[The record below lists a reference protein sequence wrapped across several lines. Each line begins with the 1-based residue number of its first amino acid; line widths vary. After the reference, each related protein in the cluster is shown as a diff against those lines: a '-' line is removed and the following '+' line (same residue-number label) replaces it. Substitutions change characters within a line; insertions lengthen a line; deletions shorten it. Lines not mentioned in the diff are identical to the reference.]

1 MTNQQDYTLRFLDH
15 PTARQLDDAL
25 RQFEEG
31 LNGCRIHPT
40 ALKGLT
46 GSDDLV
52 FQEPFPKIESHDAY
66 LYGALATPT
75 DVEDGQSDFFTV
87 QFLIHER
94 MSLVVLWGPDEHAQV
109 RSRSLFTQ
117 ISSVATDALPA
128 ASDTTPEP
136 GDVFVQIARV
146 IVDDLQ
152 VLLKGLHRTV
162 HKEMTRI
169 ESALFDETYQSMSSE
184 ATETYKRIRRLK
196 FEILS
201 IGPAINETQNVFRA
215 IADRKVIIRPPF
227 ALGIGDSPP
236 FSPNHRIWID
246 DLLMKTRSLKAQRN
260 GLEEEVR
267 LLYER
272 LQSLENRRQTAAQM
286 RFAAV
291 ASILLLPALVVGFF
305 GQNFNI
311 NPWADSKWSWGI
323 SAVVLGLIAV
333 IQFAYF
339 KRKKWF

>member
-1 MTNQQDYTLRFLDH
+1 MSADQNFELKFLDH
-15 PTARQLDDAL
+15 PSAKELDVSIQ
-25 RQFEEG
+25 QFEEG
-31 LNGCRIHPT
+31 LNGNKIHPT

-46 GSDDLV
+46 SSDDLV

-75 DVEDGQSDFFTV
+75 DVEDGRSDFFTI

-94 MSLVVLWGPDEHAQV
+94 MSLVVLWGPDQHARE
-109 RSRSLFTQ
+109 RSRSLFTR
-117 ISSVATDALPA
+117 ISTLASDALPA
-128 ASDTTPEP
+128 AKATTAEP
-136 GDVFVQIARV
+136 GDVFVQLARV
-146 IVDDLQ
+146 IVEDLQ
-152 VLLKGLHRTV
+152 ILVKGLHRAV
-162 HKEMTRI
+162 QKEMVRI
-169 ESALFDETYQSMSSE
+169 EGALFDETYQSMSNE

-201 IGPAINETQNVFRA
+201 IGPTINETQNVFKA

-227 ALGIGDSPP
+227 ALGLNDSPP

-246 DLLMKTRSLKAQRN
+246 DLLMKARSLKSQRN

-272 LQSLENRRQTAAQM
+272 LESLENRRQTAAQM

-305 GQNFNI
+305 GQNFNV
-311 NPWADSKWSWGI
+311 NPWADSKWSWEV
-323 SAVVLGLIAV
+323 SAVVLGLMAA